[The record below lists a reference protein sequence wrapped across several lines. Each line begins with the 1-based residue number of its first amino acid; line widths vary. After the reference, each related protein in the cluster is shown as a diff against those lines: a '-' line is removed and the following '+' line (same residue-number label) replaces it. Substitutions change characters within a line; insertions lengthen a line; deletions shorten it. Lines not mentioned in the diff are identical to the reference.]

1 MLFCVDSGLAQNP
14 PEMPQVA
21 FGDGH
26 WSSDQMVKWVSPIEI
41 QFMVQAQAFP
51 KPRHEQPRLQLL
63 SAALLWCKK
72 NADAGGARQKV
83 TVCLELPTVMARNSS
98 FKSVSHPIE

>member
-72 NADAGGARQKV
+72 KMLMPGVSAR
-83 TVCLELPTVMARNSS
+83 R
-98 FKSVSHPIE
+98 